1 MLMESRF
8 IYHYLRSNLLI
19 QWSWGFHSPKTIAY
33 GLQFCVRGLAFQGQ
47 VRIRLNRENQKYV
60 LMFFNEYGEQVRKM
74 WDIEL
79 DSLIP
84 TLQRNIDG
92 ADGDFWQNF
101 KKRYVTERK
110 V

>member
-1 MLMESRF
+1 
-8 IYHYLRSNLLI
+8 
-19 QWSWGFHSPKTIAY
+19 
-33 GLQFCVRGLAFQGQ
+33 
-47 VRIRLNRENQKYV
+47 
-60 LMFFNEYGEQVRKM
+60 MFFNEYGEQVRKM

-110 V
+110 A